1 MPRFQAQEVG
11 TDFSYLLQQAIA
23 NLEAETNHNL

>member
-1 MPRFQAQEVG
+1 VG